1 MITVTKKFSFC
12 YAHHLPGYKGDCA
25 RLHGHNSNVEV
36 EFKMTTQMPDAYD
49 GMVVDFKDIKR
60 VVQPIIDMLD
70 HNNMNDILEPKN
82 PTAENIAEWIATEI
96 SWATIGLGLVRVQ
109 VSETDDS
116 FATWRAE

>member
-12 YAHHLPGYKGDCA
+12 YAHHLPNYKGDCA

-36 EFKMTTQMPDAYD
+36 EFKSTPQMPAAYD
-49 GMVVDFKDIKR
+49 GMVVDFKDIKK

-70 HNNMNDILEPKN
+70 HRDINVILSPGT
-82 PTAENIAEWIATEI
+82 PTAENIAEWIASEI
-96 SWATIGLGLVRVQ
+96 SYTSIGHGLVRVQ

-116 FATWRAE
+116 FATWRP